1 MNWYLAVIK
10 QYAVFSGRSRRQEYW
25 MFTLINIIIS
35 IELSFIDGAVGTAG
49 VLQGIYGL
57 ALLLPS
63 IGVTIRRLHDTGHS
77 AWWIFIGVV
86 PIIGAIIMIIFLVK
100 DSDPGENRYG
110 PNPKVYL
117 DFFLGLV

>member
-1 MNWYLAVIK
+1 MNWYLTVIK

-35 IELSFIDGAVGTAG
+35 IVLSLIDGAVGTAG

-77 AWWIFIGVV
+77 AWWIFIPLV

-110 PNPKVYL
+110 PSPKVEIA
-117 DFFLGLV
+117 